1 MFNRQFNIKKD
12 FSSLNEL
19 ENEIYPKIRNATF
32 KSVEDKKQI
41 IDYIHKIFNNQYR
54 KRGSMIDLLEHVK
67 PNKDCNMCD
76 TYDTGYA
83 CISCEGDQVKEKYPN
98 ATLNNEC
105 IWELKESEEV

>member
-1 MFNRQFNIKKD
+1 MILKDYGKDYIKKQKRKRGIKKMFNRQFNIKKD

-54 KRGSMIDLLEHVK
+54 KRGI
-67 PNKDCNMCD
+67 
-76 TYDTGYA
+76 
-83 CISCEGDQVKEKYPN
+83 
-98 ATLNNEC
+98 NE
-105 IWELKESEEV
+105 